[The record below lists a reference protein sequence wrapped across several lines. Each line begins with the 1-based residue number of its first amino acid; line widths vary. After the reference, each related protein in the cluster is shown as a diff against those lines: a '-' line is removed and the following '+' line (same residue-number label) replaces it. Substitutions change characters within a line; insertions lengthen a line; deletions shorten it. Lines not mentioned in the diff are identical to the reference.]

1 MSIKFIDEFIFD
13 IYVKKYLIKNINF
26 DKKEELQKYLK
37 HLFKLLNN
45 KYDIKME
52 GFYNVVIYI
61 DNFYGIIVHVEK
73 ENITYYD
80 YYKNEV
86 DMRIIVKNINFKY
99 KIDDIPFNLK
109 DKIKIESD
117 KNNIYLIILKEL
129 SKIEMMNLMESS
141 VLIYK

>member
-13 IYVKKYLIKNINF
+13 IYIKKHLIKNINF

-37 HLFKLLNN
+37 YLFKLLNN
-45 KYDIKME
+45 KYNIKIE
-52 GFYNVVIYI
+52 GFYNIIIYI

-109 DKIKIESD
+109 DKIKIEID
-117 KNNIYLIILKEL
+117 KNNIYLIILEEL
-129 SKIEMMNLMESS
+129 SKIEMMNLMENSI
-141 VLIYK
+141 LIYK